1 MVVVYKTPLIL
12 WVMLDFIN
20 IINFAL
26 YNNLATFAASN
37 NFVTLFMDGR
47 HHKFALEKF
56 RFVYKT
62 LMDG

>member
-1 MVVVYKTPLIL
+1 MVVVYKTFLIL
-12 WVMLDFIN
+12 WVMLDFID

-26 YNNLATFAASN
+26 YSNLATFATSN
-37 NFVTLFMDGR
+37 TFIILLMDGR
-47 HHKFALEKF
+47 HHKFASEKF